1 MPALNSV
8 TLMGNLTKDPEV
20 RYTPSGTAVCDLR
33 MAVNRRFR
41 TADGENKDETCF
53 VGVTAWGRQAETAGE
68 YLQKGSS
75 LLVEGRLK
83 YDEWEKDGQ
92 KNSRLTVVARNIQFL
107 GDGSKGD
114 GEKRE
119 PHPEAV
125 RDEQKKQEAEEERSN
140 VPGDDDNL
148 PF

>member
-8 TLMGNLTKDPEV
+8 TLMGNLTADPEL
-20 RYTPSGTAVCDLR
+20 RHTPSGSAVCTLR
-33 MAVNRRFR
+33 IAINERYKSKSGEMEDSTVFVDVSAWGK
-41 TADGENKDETCF
+41 TGENC
-53 VGVTAWGRQAETAGE
+53 AE
-68 YLQKGSS
+68 YLRKGRPI
-75 LLVEGRLK
+75 LVEGRLK
-83 YDEWEKDGQ
+83 FDQWEKDGQ
-92 KNSRLTVVARNIQFL
+92 KRSRLTVTARNVQFL

-125 RDEQKKQEAEEERSN
+125 RDEQKKQKAEEERSN